1 MLFVSTLQAEPIP
14 ISRVSDGAIGDYAE
28 IFFEPAEQMAIEEAR
43 GLFADNAA
51 VSGKRDT
58 LNFGI
63 GAPAHWLKFV
73 VNNPTDLT
81 ITKVLSVETAWL
93 DELAIYI
100 FKEDELQAKYALGDS
115 LVQTDRPIDNRFYVV
130 EYAFQPGTTALYLR
144 VASSD
149 AMILPIYLD
158 DRATFNKRFEF
169 KDYSYGL
176 FYGVLAVLLLYNLM
190 LFVNVHS
197 APHFFYSLFL
207 ASLIACN
214 LAYTGHGFRWLWP
227 DAVHWQQWANPVL
240 MIVAGISGLVFAT
253 SFLQTRKNS
262 PRLYWAVWGLCL
274 AILISLSAAYYAAQ
288 IQTALVLALIFIVL
302 FTLLMAFMG
311 ILAHRAGYPSAKFF
325 LPATVVAAI
334 SAIITALTVANIV
347 PYSTWG
353 YRAVEI
359 GMMVEAILLALA
371 LADNFR
377 RGEKDRLYEE
387 QRASKDPLTGL
398 NNRRAFHA
406 QVKQIWKKCQRQKQP
421 MAVVLIDLDNFKQIN
436 DNHGHATG
444 DKVLE
449 ATAKQLQDSLRNED
463 VLARWGDEEF
473 ILFMPD
479 TTVEAALH
487 VAERI
492 RQQIETICQVFADDP
507 PLALSASLG
516 VADSRGGCNTLD
528 ELIREA
534 DKCLYSAKQMG
545 KNRVA
550 TVAVTTV

>member
-28 IFFEPAEQMAIEEAR
+28 IFFEPGEQMPIEEAR
-43 GLFADNAA
+43 SLFADNAA
-51 VSGKRDT
+51 VSGERDT

-73 VNNPTDLT
+73 VNNPTDMT

-130 EYAFQPGTTALYLR
+130 EYAFQPGTTSLYLR

-149 AMILPIYLD
+149 AMLLPIYLD

-190 LFVNVHS
+190 LFVSVHS

-240 MIVAGISGLVFAT
+240 MIVTGITGLMFAT
-253 SFLQTRKNS
+253 SFLETRKTV
-262 PRLYWAVWGLCL
+262 PKLYWAIWGLCL
-274 AILISLSAAYYAAQ
+274 ATLIGLGAAYYAAQ
-288 IQTALVLALIFIVL
+288 VQTALVLALIFIVL

-325 LPATVVAAI
+325 MPATMVAAL

-359 GMMVEAILLALA
+359 GMLVEAILLALA

-377 RGEKDRLYEE
+377 HGEKNRLQEA
-387 QRASKDPLTGL
+387 QRASTDPLTGL

-406 QVKQIWKKCQRQKQP
+406 QVKQRWKKCQRQKQP
-421 MAVVLIDLDNFKQIN
+421 MAVVIVDLDNFKQIN
-436 DNHGHATG
+436 ENHGHDSG

-449 ATAKQLQDSLRNED
+449 ATAKQLQDSLRNDD

-492 RQQIETICQVFADDP
+492 RQEIEAICQTFDDDP
-507 PLALSASLG
+507 PLELSASLG
-516 VADSRGGCNTLD
+516 VADSRGGSNTLE

-550 TVAVTTV
+550 TVAVTAV